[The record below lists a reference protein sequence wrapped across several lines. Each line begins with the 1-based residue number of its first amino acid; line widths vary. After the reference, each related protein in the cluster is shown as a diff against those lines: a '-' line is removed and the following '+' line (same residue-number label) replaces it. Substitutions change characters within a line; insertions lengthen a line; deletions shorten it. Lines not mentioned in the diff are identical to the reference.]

1 MLDVCFNSWQPDGC
15 EWSIANQWRSMG
27 WLGRSDIALL
37 ALMLVNTAVIVGHR
51 LRRYGK
57 ASRQS
62 RAFVHEAGSPLRN
75 GRLQDVIILST
86 RKDHSHVAT
95 VVAAALTAFRSAP
108 QQLTDSEAIDFAE
121 RAAQR
126 SRRLVSA
133 DLKLGLGSLATTAR
147 CAPFIGLLGTVFGI
161 LNAFGAVGMAKW
173 AVLAMIASNLAGA
186 LVTAALGLCVAIF
199 AGWSYHYFRS
209 RLETFDRG
217 MSNAV
222 LELITYLHLHCQ
234 CRGEFSHP
242 DVEAASSLFSEPQ
255 AARTR
260 LWEVPYDRQRAL
272 MLWISSAA
280 LYLAFFLAR
289 GMYWS
294 YRWQHSHVESPSTW
308 QQAGGQEA
316 ISPRPSL
323 PSRCSRFLSLVG
335 IQ

>member
-1 MLDVCFNSWQPDGC
+1 
-15 EWSIANQWRSMG
+15 
-27 WLGRSDIALL
+27 
-37 ALMLVNTAVIVGHR
+37 
-51 LRRYGK
+51 
-57 ASRQS
+57 
-62 RAFVHEAGSPLRN
+62 
-75 GRLQDVIILST
+75 
-86 RKDHSHVAT
+86 
-95 VVAAALTAFRSAP
+95 
-108 QQLTDSEAIDFAE
+108 
-121 RAAQR
+121 
-126 SRRLVSA
+126 
-133 DLKLGLGSLATTAR
+133 
-147 CAPFIGLLGTVFGI
+147 
-161 LNAFGAVGMAKW
+161 
-173 AVLAMIASNLAGA
+173 MIASNLAGA

-255 AARTR
+255 AARPR
-260 LWEVPYDRQRAL
+260 PWEVPYDRQRAL

-316 ISPRPSL
+316 ISPDRRYRAIVPVFYRSWESSEKNGKSHWSCGSNPRVALTIIPNDRPL
-323 PSRCSRFLSLVG
+323 AWMPHTCGRQTTYTLETDQALIARTCFVPVVIWRTNDELFLKCSECSANDLQRMQLAFFPDEITVLNGDRKRIYPRLVNPPRSCPD
-335 IQ
+335 